1 MFFKTDKNASY
12 TDTPL
17 EVLGSEMLNHKGTE
31 KLETNRLILKKFR
44 MEDYLA
50 MYNNWACEDIVT
62 KFLTWPTHSNPEVTK
77 SVLTDWI
84 NNYSKKDY
92 YNWAIELKSEKTII
106 GNISVVNYREE
117 TMSAILGYCMGSKW
131 WGNEIMPEA
140 ASAVL
145 KYLFEEVGFNRIAAD
160 HDKNNPKSG
169 RVMQKIGMKYEGTLR
184 KAGFCNQGIIDEVWY
199 SILKDE
205 WKH

>member
-1 MFFKTDKNASY
+1 
-12 TDTPL
+12 
-17 EVLGSEMLNHKGTE
+17 MLNHKGTE
-31 KLETNRLILKKFR
+31 KLETERLILRKFR

-50 MYNNWACEDIVT
+50 MYNNWTCEDIVT

-117 TMSAILGYCMGSKW
+117 TMSAILGYCIGSKW
-131 WGNEIMPEA
+131 WGNGIMPES

-205 WKH
+205 WKQRKV